1 MRILLVEPQ
10 FRRQRPKRN
19 SGKCDNTKSHSDDN
33 TLWYPPLGLMKLS
46 RFHKGRGDEV
56 RFLGGCDP
64 TVFSEADL
72 FTPADLWDRVYITT
86 LFTFHFDKIVK
97 TIKFYLDAV
106 GGTVSKVYVGG
117 IMASLMAE
125 AIYEKTGVYPVTGV
139 LNSPKQI
146 NLPGDMDIDLLP
158 PDHGILDAAQY
169 AINDTY
175 YAYTTRGCTNK
186 CPWCGVPRVEPTY
199 VPYIDIKPSVLK
211 LRGQYGDKANLKLM
225 DNNVLASPKLER
237 IVEDLLELGYGRDE
251 YTDSQPKKQRVV
263 DFNQGLDATHVNER
277 NVRLLAQLNIRPM
290 RIAFDRLKEKKD
302 YVKALKLAHQFGVP
316 EFSNYMLYNFQDTP
330 RDLYERLLVNIELN
344 QRWIRDIPGRVAGK
358 IYSYPMRYAPID
370 DRKGDRANRNR
381 DLIGSGTAKERDW
394 LREPVWTRRFIRNI
408 EIMKGAAHGAISPTP
423 TLARRTIGETFEEFL
438 ANLYMPEEL
447 LRNRNKHEQRVYEY
461 EPERKPGTGKVEEF
475 RAFILDLLNRQ
486 DGRFQTFHNAVSAN
500 STRAVRECLKGLK
513 DWELRKWLRMYLK
526 RK

>member
-186 CPWCGVPRVEPTY
+186 CPWGGVPRV
-199 VPYIDIKPSVLK
+199 
-211 LRGQYGDKANLKLM
+211 
-225 DNNVLASPKLER
+225 
-237 IVEDLLELGYGRDE
+237 
-251 YTDSQPKKQRVV
+251 
-263 DFNQGLDATHVNER
+263 
-277 NVRLLAQLNIRPM
+277 
-290 RIAFDRLKEKKD
+290 
-302 YVKALKLAHQFGVP
+302 
-316 EFSNYMLYNFQDTP
+316 
-330 RDLYERLLVNIELN
+330 
-344 QRWIRDIPGRVAGK
+344 
-358 IYSYPMRYAPID
+358 
-370 DRKGDRANRNR
+370 
-381 DLIGSGTAKERDW
+381 
-394 LREPVWTRRFIRNI
+394 
-408 EIMKGAAHGAISPTP
+408 
-423 TLARRTIGETFEEFL
+423 
-438 ANLYMPEEL
+438 
-447 LRNRNKHEQRVYEY
+447 
-461 EPERKPGTGKVEEF
+461 
-475 RAFILDLLNRQ
+475 
-486 DGRFQTFHNAVSAN
+486 
-500 STRAVRECLKGLK
+500 
-513 DWELRKWLRMYLK
+513 
-526 RK
+526 